1 MSVFINKMSAL
12 KQAITNYISNGTVN
26 SNDKYIINAMN
37 KYKSTHDKY
46 KSNVPL
52 NDYYNSIIQKI
63 DKKIQVIQQQQ
74 QAKQAYLHYVNN
86 DINVVQFSHNDE
98 STYNITSLNDIL
110 NNFNSNYN
118 YTEDLYLDESNIFLD
133 IDYEEVKNQ
142 TVKNQSVKDQ
152 SIETPEME
160 LSDIDPEYRE
170 AVILEQQMKD
180 DEKQANNP
188 INIEMFNKLRAM
200 LNSIFDIYEELIKF
214 TSSPIYILGTIEYKS
229 NNSRVMEIIDKMK
242 SVDIFKN
249 ILYYENNSELVK
261 DISGHIFINCCADR
275 DLLRDYM
282 ITHAIK
288 SNYYDKP
295 SPFDASVYVG
305 KGDRQALRC
314 SFSPKIIKG
323 EYIRPI
329 SQELINDV
337 IKFKANYSM
346 CSMAPHQYSINIT
359 EQLKEYLAKN
369 KLMPKVEL
377 KNNIQNKN
385 HKPHIVNQQ
394 DNDYPSIFKYIN
406 YKNQILNISDL
417 VFNNGVNNFDL
428 GGLLYPYSSLPL
440 TQSEFENEIMNIKL
454 VENDVFTNEI
464 NKQFLSK
471 CYQSIQYYQDVKN
484 IQPLFLLKKYAFQHM
499 EDYKANCRESKIEL
513 DPATIEEHENTIES
527 INYYIDKY
535 SKISFASHHD
545 SFYDIIKT
553 RQGRKESK
561 IIYNI
566 YGTLGGDYIEPRTD
580 KRFRS
585 MNELKQYYRLSGSSV
600 KYVEDSIT
608 YYESETEYEKYIAE
622 YEYLKLNEQQRNKII
637 DDVKQLLEIL
647 KSSFYEYNDFMYYI
661 GFLIAKLKMKTTL
674 NKGIINQPK
683 TNCGS
688 GKDSLKT
695 FITDLLDSY
704 LNIMCPNVENINK
717 PLNGAYFKSDLIVFQ
732 EIPRNIKDIEN
743 FINRVKENTCVKKLT
758 IEEKGKNGYKAK
770 NKTDFIIN
778 TNHEMSKLFYNKN
791 DCEALLKRFK
801 VIERKTINMASSQ
814 VNKILDEFGHMRN
827 TYVNEL
833 LHSHMF
839 YLYLIGEIESETISG
854 KKFSEEC
861 FNYFM
866 NHKDD
871 ENKIEN
877 IYRTSSVNVNDTD
890 TIITNYNLP
899 QFISDFK
906 TNYIDTYKRLR
917 IKALIEML
925 MYNIKEYKEYKKPDT
940 VKHCLIVNQLITYDE
955 NIKKYTMTDDQIQNF
970 YFKYYTYEEP
980 DNSNSNPFQF
990 QLQSSEI

>member
-1 MSVFINKMSAL
+1 MSVFTNKMSVL

-74 QAKQAYLHYVNN
+74 QTRQAYLHYVNN

-133 IDYEEVKNQ
+133 IDYEEVKP
-142 TVKNQSVKDQ
+142 SVKDQ
-152 SIETPEME
+152 SVENTTNPEME

-170 AVILEQQMKD
+170 AAILEQQTLNE
-180 DEKQANNP
+180 EKQYEIQGNNP

-200 LNSIFDIYEELIKF
+200 LNSIFDIYDELIKF

-229 NNSRVMEIIDKMK
+229 NNSRAMEIIDKMK

-329 SQELINDV
+329 SQELVNDV
-337 IKFKANYSM
+337 SKFKANYSM

-359 EQLKEYLAKN
+359 EQLKEYLDKN

-377 KNNIQNKN
+377 KKNIQKNNK
-385 HKPHIVNQQ
+385 KCITPHIVNQN

-406 YKNQILNISDL
+406 YKKQILNISDM

-545 SFYDIIKT
+545 SFYDIINT

-566 YGTLGGDYIEPRTD
+566 YGILGGDYIEPKTD

-585 MNELKQYYRLSGSSV
+585 MNELKQYYRLSGSSI

-608 YYESETEYEKYIAE
+608 YYESETEYEKYVAE

-637 DDVKQLLEIL
+637 NDVKQLLEIL

-758 IEEKGKNGYKAK
+758 IEEKGKNGYKTK

-801 VIERKTINMASSQ
+801 VIERKTINMTSSQ

-827 TYVNEL
+827 TYINEL

-839 YLYLIGEIESETISG
+839 YLYLIGEIENEKT
-854 KKFSEEC
+854 FSEEC

-899 QFISDFK
+899 QFINNFK
-906 TNYIDTYKRLR
+906 TNYVDSKKRLK

-980 DNSNSNPFQF
+980 DNSNPF
-990 QLQSSEI
+990 QLQSLE

>member
-1 MSVFINKMSAL
+1 MSVFTNKLSAL
-12 KQAITNYISNGTVN
+12 KQTINNYISNGIID
-26 SNDKYIINAMN
+26 SNDKYIINAIN

-74 QAKQAYLHYVNN
+74 QNKQAYLHYVNN
-86 DINVVQFSHNDE
+86 DVNAAQFSHNDE
-98 STYNITSLNDIL
+98 STYNITSLNEVL

-118 YTEDLYLDESNIFLD
+118 YTEDLYLDESNIFFD

-142 TVKNQSVKDQ
+142 SVKDQSVKDQ
-152 SIETPEME
+152 LNQTET
-160 LSDIDPEYRE
+160 IDFSNIDLEFRE
-170 AVILEQQMKD
+170 AAILEQQTMEED
-180 DEKQANNP
+180 KQLELQGNNP

-200 LNSIFDIYEELIKF
+200 LNSIYDIYDELVKF
-214 TSSPIYILGTIEYKS
+214 TSQQIYILGTIEYKS
-229 NNSRVMEIIDKMK
+229 NNPRVDEIINKMK
-242 SVDIFKN
+242 SSDIFKN

-282 ITHAIK
+282 ITHAVK
-288 SNYYDKP
+288 SNYYNKP

-337 IKFKANYSM
+337 SKFKVNYSM

-369 KLMPKVEL
+369 KLVPKVEL
-377 KNNIQNKN
+377 KNNIQKKDKKN
-385 HKPHIVNQQ
+385 TKQDKNQYQIQ
-394 DNDYPSIFKYIN
+394 DDYPSIFKYIN
-406 YKNQILNISDL
+406 CKNEIANISDL
-417 VFNNGVNNFDL
+417 VFMNGINNFDL

-484 IQPLFLLKKYAFQHM
+484 IQPLFLLKKYTFQHM
-499 EDYKANCRESKIEL
+499 DDYKANCKESKIEP
-513 DPATIEEHENTIES
+513 DPAIIEEHENTIES

-545 SFYDIIKT
+545 SFYDITNT

-566 YGTLGGDYIEPRTD
+566 YGIIGGNYIEPRIG

-585 MNELKQYYRLSGSSV
+585 MNELKQYYRLSGSSA
-600 KYVEDSIT
+600 KYVEESIT
-608 YYESETEYEKYIAE
+608 YFESEIEYERYITE
-622 YEYLKLNEQQRNKII
+622 YEYLKLNEQQRNKLI

-647 KSSFYEYNDFMYYI
+647 QTSFYEYNDFIYYI

-674 NKGIINQPK
+674 NKGILNQPK
-683 TNCGS
+683 RNCGS

-732 EIPRNIKDIEN
+732 EIPRNIKDLEN
-743 FINRVKENTCVKKLT
+743 FINRLKENTCVKYLT
-758 IEEKGKNGYKAK
+758 VEEKGINGYKTK

-778 TNHEMSKLFYNKN
+778 TNHEMSALFYNKN

-801 VIERKTINMASSQ
+801 IIERKTINMTSAQ
-814 VNKILDEFGHMRN
+814 VNIILDEFGHMRN

-839 YLYLIGEIESETISG
+839 YLYLIGEIENG
-854 KKFSEEC
+854 KEFSEEC
-861 FNYFM
+861 LNYFM

-871 ENKIEN
+871 KNEIEN

-899 QFISDFK
+899 QFMGDFK
-906 TNYIDTYKRLR
+906 AKYVDTHKRIR

-940 VKHCLIVNQLITYDE
+940 VKHSLMINKLITYDE
-955 NIKKYTMTDDQIQNF
+955 NIKKYTMTDDQIKDF
-970 YFKYYTYEEP
+970 YLKYYTYEEP
-980 DNSNSNPFQF
+980 DNSIQF
-990 QLQSSEI
+990 QIQSLEQ